1 MLWLVMRKRVGI
13 VVLSFQP
20 PVVLLVSC
28 MIAGMRPGDNDPAV
42 GIIVVNFNGGGLVL
56 DAVGSALA
64 QSLPPRRVIVVDN
77 ASADGSADAIAEMYP
92 GVELVR
98 LDRNAGFAA
107 ANNVGIEMLDDCE
120 FVALLNPDAFA
131 DSSWLESL
139 VTAARAQ
146 GDFASFASRIE
157 RAKEPGILDSAG
169 DVYHVYGTAWPGRQ
183 GKPSASA
190 AAPMEVFG
198 ASGAAALYR
207 RAWLVRVGSFDERF
221 FCYFE
226 DVDLNL
232 RLQVAGGRCLYVPE
246 ARVKH
251 VGSAVTGRLS
261 AFTLYHSHRNLVWT
275 YAKSVPPH
283 VLWRYLPMH
292 VLLNLGSIVTFA
304 THGHSKTLLR
314 AKRDAVRGLPAMMR
328 ARRSVMSSAAFD
340 REDFDRVM
348 TKGFRRLLRDTRS

>member
-1 MLWLVMRKRVGI
+1 
-13 VVLSFQP
+13 
-20 PVVLLVSC
+20 
-28 MIAGMRPGDNDPAV
+28 MRPGDVDSAV

-56 DAVGSALA
+56 EAVGSALA
-64 QSLPPRRVIVVDN
+64 QSLPPRRVVVIDN
-77 ASADGSADAIAEMYP
+77 ASSDGSAEAIVEMYP

-98 LDRNAGFAA
+98 LGRNAGFAA

-157 RAKEPGILDSAG
+157 RAKQPGILDSAG

-190 AAPMEVFG
+190 AAPVEVFG

-207 RAWLVRVGSFDERF
+207 REWLVRVGAFDERY

-232 RLQVAGGRCLYVPE
+232 RLQVAGGRCLYVPD
-246 ARVKH
+246 ARVRH
-251 VGSAVTGRLS
+251 VGGATSGGLS
-261 AFTLYHSHRNLVWT
+261 EFTIYHSQRNVVWT
-275 YAKSVPPH
+275 YVKSMPPH
-283 VLWRYLPMH
+283 LFWRYLPLH
-292 VLLNLGSIVTFA
+292 LLLNLGSIVTYGA
-304 THGHSKTLLR
+304 RGHTTTLLR
-314 AKRDAVRGLPAMMR
+314 AKRDAVRGLPAMLR
-328 ARRSVMSSAAFD
+328 ARRSVMSSAEFD
-340 REDFDRVM
+340 RNVLDRNMSRGLRV
-348 TKGFRRLLRDTRS
+348 LLRETRP